1 VKIQDDPREVQI
13 VPGWKIQ
20 GRYKEIPEIYSEV
33 WNGGV
38 KGDTGRFV
46 TDTRKS
52 DRNGERFAG
61 DTGGSGEGTRR
72 F

>member
-13 VPGWKIQ
+13 VPGWEIQ

-33 WNGGV
+33 WNSGV
-38 KGDTGRFV
+38 KVDTGRFV

-52 DRNGERFAG
+52 EKGQG
-61 DTGGSGEGTRR
+61 DSKWEI
-72 F
+72 

>member
-1 VKIQDDPREVQI
+1 VKIQGDPREVQI
-13 VPGWKIQ
+13 VPGWEIQ

-33 WNGGV
+33 WNSGV

-46 TDTRKS
+46 TNTRKS
-52 DRNGERFAG
+52 DRDAGRFAG
-61 DTGGSGEGTRR
+61 DTGGSGEGTKR